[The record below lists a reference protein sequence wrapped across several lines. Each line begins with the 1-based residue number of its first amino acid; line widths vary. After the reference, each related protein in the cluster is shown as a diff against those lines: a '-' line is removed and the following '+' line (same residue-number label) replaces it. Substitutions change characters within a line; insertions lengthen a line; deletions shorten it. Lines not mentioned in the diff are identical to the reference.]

1 MADNP
6 PTDHDPAGPPDEDL
20 RWLSTRQAAAYLG
33 ITPRT
38 VYKLID
44 TDQLRAHRFGRVIR
58 IRGRDLDTYID
69 SARVQPGSLRHL
81 YNTDDVTDGHD
92 ASEDDG
98 LEDETA
104 PDNDETVDGN
114 GDDGHH

>member
-1 MADNP
+1 MADTP
-6 PTDHDPAGPPDEDL
+6 REHDETDALSEEDL
-20 RWLSTRQAAAYLG
+20 RWLSTRDAAAYLG

-44 TDQLRAHRFGRVIR
+44 TDQLRAYRFGRVIR

-81 YNTDDVTDGHD
+81 YNADDVTDGDD

-98 LEDETA
+98 LEDETT

>member
-6 PTDHDPAGPPDEDL
+6 PTGEGPASSDEDL
-20 RWLSTRQAAAYLG
+20 RWLSTRDAAAYLG

-44 TDQLRAHRFGRVIR
+44 TDQLRAYRFGRVIR

-69 SARVQPGSLRHL
+69 SARIQPGSLRHL
-81 YNTDDVTDGHD
+81 YPDTPDGDD
-92 ASEDDG
+92 A
-98 LEDETA
+98 LEDEA
-104 PDNDETVDGN
+104 PPDNGEPRDGDGN
-114 GDDGHH
+114 DAEHR

>member
-6 PTDHDPAGPPDEDL
+6 PTDHDPAGRPDEDL
-20 RWLSTRQAAAYLG
+20 RWMSTRQAAAYLG

-44 TDQLRAHRFGRVIR
+44 TNQLRAHRFGRVIR

-69 SARVQPGSLRHL
+69 SARIQPGTLRHL
-81 YNTDDVTDGHD
+81 YNADDVTDDDSGEID
-92 ASEDDG
+92 PEDDN
-98 LEDETA
+98 ETGT
-104 PDNDETVDGN
+104 D
-114 GDDGHH
+114 

>member
-6 PTDHDPAGPPDEDL
+6 PTDDGPTGSPSEEL
-20 RWLSTRQAAAYLG
+20 RWMSTRQAAAYLG
-33 ITPRT
+33 ITSRT

-69 SARVQPGSLRHL
+69 SARIQPGSLRHL
-81 YNTDDVTDGHD
+81 YPDTPDTDDVTEDEELEG
-92 ASEDDG
+92 EVGPDDG
-98 LEDETA
+98 GTDSAEGR
-104 PDNDETVDGN
+104 P
-114 GDDGHH
+114 

>member
-6 PTDHDPAGPPDEDL
+6 PTDDGPTGSPSEEL

-44 TDQLRAHRFGRVIR
+44 TDQLRAYRFGRVIR
-58 IRGRDLDTYID
+58 IRGGDLDTFID

-81 YNTDDVTDGHD
+81 YPDTPDGDDAAEDGGREGKFPPDDEETDDGDGH
-92 ASEDDG
+92 
-98 LEDETA
+98 
-104 PDNDETVDGN
+104 P
-114 GDDGHH
+114 

>member
-6 PTDHDPAGPPDEDL
+6 PTDDRPTGSPGEEL

-44 TDQLRAHRFGRVIR
+44 TDQLRAYRFGRVIR
-58 IRGRDLDTYID
+58 IRGSDLDTFID
-69 SARVQPGSLRHL
+69 GARIQPGTLRHL
-81 YNTDDVTDGHD
+81 YNADDVT
-92 ASEDDG
+92 EDDDSG
-98 LEDETA
+98 EIDPGEDDETGT
-104 PDNDETVDGN
+104 D
-114 GDDGHH
+114 